1 MGTRQSAQQMLG
13 WFCQRRVCRRGLT
26 RPLTL
31 SIGEVGNVTVR
42 PFEEPAYVIERFS
55 SAATAAGLQMN
66 VETMLAALEWFCA
79 RRSCHRRLTGP
90 WTLQLDV
97 ANVTVRPFEEPAAIV
112 EVFGAKAQQAG
123 LEVDEEMLQQILNFF
138 CERRSCHRPLN
149 PALEINV
156 PDLGTLKVAPH
167 EDPADAVE
175 QFALVAMQ
183 KGLDMTGK
191 QMVEMLTLICEQRQH
206 L

>member
-1 MGTRQSAQQMLG
+1 M
-13 WFCQRRVCRRGLT
+13 
-26 RPLTL
+26 
-31 SIGEVGNVTVR
+31 
-42 PFEEPAYVIERFS
+42 
-55 SAATAAGLQMN
+55 
-66 VETMLAALEWFCA
+66 
-79 RRSCHRRLTGP
+79 
-90 WTLQLDV
+90 QLDV

-175 QFALVAMQ
+175 QFALTAMQ

-191 QMVEMLTLICEQRQH
+191 QMVEMLTLICEQRVCRRLGVRPPSELNQTTTEA
-206 L
+206 LMPPEAEAAVEAAAEAAVEAAAAPAAGAAETGTTE